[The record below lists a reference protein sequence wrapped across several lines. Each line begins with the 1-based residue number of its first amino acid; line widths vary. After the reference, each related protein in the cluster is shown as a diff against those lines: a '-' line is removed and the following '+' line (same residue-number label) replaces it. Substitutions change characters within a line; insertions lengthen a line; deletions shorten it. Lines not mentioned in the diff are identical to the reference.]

1 MAKTLSELPKQRPIE
16 LENSARCRNCSA
28 RKKKNR
34 KEEEEKE
41 GKEGKEDRE
50 GEKRGRQRS

>member
-1 MAKTLSELPKQRPIE
+1 MAKTLAELPKQRPIE

-28 RKKKNR
+28 RKKNR

-41 GKEGKEDRE
+41 GKGGKEDRE